1 MTLTTERQQ
10 FAEQNEMSMDFVN
23 WFFDEKKD
31 GCGNAWFIMAA
42 AMWEGWKGRANR
54 EAQPFGYVYTSKDGV
69 AVNFGYELPFM
80 PEKWKVTPVYTAPPA
95 PAVNSAPDFEA
106 WFVEKYKQPERLV
119 KNEDGGTYKFSG
131 VQMAFSAWGDGRAAM
146 LAQPVSQRYT
156 LPEGGNG

>member
-1 MTLTTERQQ
+1 MTRTLTTERQQ

-80 PEKWKVTPVYTAPPA
+80 PEKWNVTPVYIAPPA
-95 PAVNSAPDFEA
+95 PAVPDA
-106 WFVEKYKQPERLV
+106 LV
-119 KNEDGGTYKFSG
+119 NDIDSDDHPLLWSYNNGWN
-131 VQMAFSAWGDGRAAM
+131 ACRAAM
-146 LAQPVSQRYT
+146 LAGTPN
-156 LPEGGNG
+156 GGN